1 MEVADGDESFRT
13 RTPAAPPARGGPARR
28 SAPARGR
35 EPARR
40 DGAGRLSAG
49 QAAAA
54 HDPVGAALPGTP
66 GHVIARYLHHLEGER
81 GLAHNSVLAYR
92 RDLRRYLDHL
102 RAHGLSSLDAVGEA
116 EVAGFAAALRV
127 GDDAHPPL
135 AAASVAR
142 MLVAVRSLHRF
153 AADEGDV
160 SEDVSRPV
168 RPPVPPRR
176 LPKALTVDQV
186 IAVLAAASGPAALA
200 TSGGADGGRVTDGEA
215 DGEADG
221 GGVAG
226 SGVAGGR
233 VVARVSVDPAEGARR
248 LRASALLELLYGTGA
263 RISEAVGLDIDD
275 VDLDGAAVRLHGK
288 GGRDRVVPLGRCA
301 VTALT
306 DYLRAARPVLAA
318 PRSGAAVFLSRRGNR
333 LSRQSA
339 WTVLRTAAAVAG
351 VDGVSPHVLRHSFAT
366 HLLDGGADV
375 RVVQEL
381 LGHASVSTTQI
392 YTLVTVDRL
401 REVYAT
407 SHPRALAASGPA
419 SAGEWIPG
427 ARPAGEEQINLA
439 APVPGH

>member
-1 MEVADGDESFRT
+1 MGVTDGDRAFHLH
-13 RTPAAPPARGGPARR
+13 PPAEAGGSVEAVRRGSPPGGSGPAPTLDHGV
-28 SAPARGR
+28 PAQR
-35 EPARR
+35 
-40 DGAGRLSAG
+40 
-49 QAAAA
+49 
-54 HDPVGAALPGTP
+54 GTP
-66 GHVIARYLHHLEGER
+66 GNVIARYLHHLEGER

-92 RDLRRYLDHL
+92 RDLRRYLNHL
-102 RAHGLSSLDAVGEA
+102 SAHGLCTLDAVGEA
-116 EVAGFAAALRV
+116 EVAGFAAALRS
-127 GDDAHPPL
+127 GDDTHPPL

-168 RPPVPPRR
+168 RPPTPPRK
-176 LPKALTVDQV
+176 LPKALAVDQV
-186 IAVLAAASGPAALA
+186 TAVLAAAAGTPQAGAA
-200 TSGGADGGRVTDGEA
+200 GAA
-215 DGEADG
+215 DRAADPTP
-221 GGVAG
+221 VE
-226 SGVAGGR
+226 
-233 VVARVSVDPAEGARR
+233 PAEAVRR

-263 RISEAVGLDIDD
+263 RISEAVGLDVD
-275 VDLDGAAVRLHGK
+275 DLDLETAAVRLHGK
-288 GGRDRVVPLGRCA
+288 GGRDRIVPLGRCA
-301 VTALT
+301 VAALA
-306 DYLRAARPVLAA
+306 DYLRLGRPSLAG

-339 WTVLRTAAAVAG
+339 WTVLRTAAAQAG

-407 SHPRALAASGPA
+407 SHPRALGTGRPAAAGSELISGH
-419 SAGEWIPG
+419 SAGG
-427 ARPAGEEQINLA
+427 
-439 APVPGH
+439 

>member
-1 MEVADGDESFRT
+1 MMEVTGGGEAFRMRSSGDGGADGEPAGPAD
-13 RTPAAPPARGGPARR
+13 TPCPPAN
-28 SAPARGR
+28 
-35 EPARR
+35 
-40 DGAGRLSAG
+40 
-49 QAAAA
+49 
-54 HDPVGAALPGTP
+54 V
-66 GHVIARYLHHLEGER
+66 VARYLHHLEGER

-102 RAHGLSSLDAVGEA
+102 SAHGLCSLDAVGEA
-116 EVAGFAAALRV
+116 EVAGFAAALRS
-127 GDDAHPPL
+127 GDDTHQPL

-168 RPPVPPRR
+168 RPPAPPRR

-186 IAVLAAASGPAALA
+186 GAVLAAAIAGPVASA
-200 TSGGADGGRVTDGEA
+200 EA
-215 DGEADG
+215 DVTE
-221 GGVAG
+221 V
-226 SGVAGGR
+226 
-233 VVARVSVDPAEGARR
+233 ARR

-263 RISEAVGLDIDD
+263 RISEAVGLDVDD
-275 VDLDGAAVRLHGK
+275 LDLDGAAVRLHGK

-301 VTALT
+301 VEAIT
-306 DYLRAARPVLAA
+306 DYLRAGRPALAG

-339 WTVLRTAAAVAG
+339 WTVLRTAAAAAG
-351 VDGVSPHVLRHSFAT
+351 VEGVSPHVLRHSFAT

-407 SHPRALAASGPA
+407 SHPRALTARPPAAPTPG
-419 SAGEWIPG
+419 GGWIPG
-427 ARPAGEEQINLA
+427 ARA
-439 APVPGH
+439 ASGDHTRLTESFPLR

>member
-1 MEVADGDESFRT
+1 MGVADGDRASRM
-13 RTPAAPPARGGPARR
+13 RPPAEAGGSVEAVRRGSPPGGSGPAQALDHGVPAQRG
-28 SAPARGR
+28 APGN
-35 EPARR
+35 
-40 DGAGRLSAG
+40 
-49 QAAAA
+49 
-54 HDPVGAALPGTP
+54 
-66 GHVIARYLHHLEGER
+66 VIARYLHHLEGER

-92 RDLRRYLDHL
+92 RDLRRYLNHL
-102 RAHGLSSLDAVGEA
+102 SAHGLCTLDAVGEA
-116 EVAGFAAALRV
+116 EVAGFAAALRA
-127 GDDAHPPL
+127 GDDTHPPL

-168 RPPVPPRR
+168 RPPTPPRK
-176 LPKALTVDQV
+176 LPKALAVDQV
-186 IAVLAAASGPAALA
+186 TAVLAAAAGTAQAGMA
-200 TSGGADGGRVTDGEA
+200 GMA
-215 DGEADG
+215 
-221 GGVAG
+221 GVADR
-226 SGVAGGR
+226 A
-233 VVARVSVDPAEGARR
+233 ADPAPVEPAEAVRR

-263 RISEAVGLDIDD
+263 RISEAVGLDVD
-275 VDLDGAAVRLHGK
+275 DLDLETAAVRLHGK
-288 GGRDRVVPLGRCA
+288 GGRDRIVPLGRCA
-301 VTALT
+301 VAALA
-306 DYLRAARPVLAA
+306 DYLRLGRPSLAG

-339 WTVLRTAAAVAG
+339 WTVLRTAAAQAG

-407 SHPRALAASGPA
+407 SHPRALGTGRPAAA
-419 SAGEWIPG
+419 AGGWIPG
-427 ARPAGEEQINLA
+427 YSAG
-439 APVPGH
+439 G

>member
-1 MEVADGDESFRT
+1 MMGVTDGDRASRI
-13 RTPAAPPARGGPARR
+13 RPPAAAGGPVEAVRLGPPPGGGPAQALDHG
-28 SAPARGR
+28 APTQR
-35 EPARR
+35 
-40 DGAGRLSAG
+40 
-49 QAAAA
+49 
-54 HDPVGAALPGTP
+54 GTP
-66 GHVIARYLHHLEGER
+66 GNVIARYLHHLEGER
-81 GLAHNSVLAYR
+81 GLAQNSVLAYR
-92 RDLRRYLDHL
+92 RDLRRYLNHL
-102 RAHGLSSLDAVGEA
+102 SAHGLCSLDAVGEA
-116 EVAGFAAALRV
+116 EVAGFAAALRA
-127 GDDAHPPL
+127 GDDTHPPL

-168 RPPVPPRR
+168 RPPTPPRK

-186 IAVLAAASGPAALA
+186 TAVLAAAAGTPQA
-200 TSGGADGGRVTDGEA
+200 
-215 DGEADG
+215 
-221 GGVAG
+221 GVAG
-226 SGVAGGR
+226 AADR
-233 VVARVSVDPAEGARR
+233 AADPAPVEPTEAVRR

-263 RISEAVGLDIDD
+263 RISEAVGLD
-275 VDLDGAAVRLHGK
+275 VDELDLEAAAVRLHGK
-288 GGRDRVVPLGRCA
+288 GGRDRIVPLGRYA
-301 VTALT
+301 TAALT
-306 DYLRAARPVLAA
+306 DYLRAGRPSLAG

-339 WTVLRTAAAVAG
+339 WTVLRTAAAQAG

-407 SHPRALAASGPA
+407 SHPRALGTDRPG
-419 SAGEWIPG
+419 AGGGWIPG
-427 ARPAGEEQINLA
+427 ARPAGEGQA
-439 APVPGH
+439 GFVGPTPRH

>member
-1 MEVADGDESFRT
+1 M
-13 RTPAAPPARGGPARR
+13 
-28 SAPARGR
+28 
-35 EPARR
+35 
-40 DGAGRLSAG
+40 
-49 QAAAA
+49 
-54 HDPVGAALPGTP
+54 
-66 GHVIARYLHHLEGER
+66 IARYLHHLEGER

-127 GDDAHPPL
+127 GDDTHPPL

-186 IAVLAAASGPAALA
+186 IAVLAAASGPASAPVTEGDVNEGNA
-200 TSGGADGGRVTDGEA
+200 AADGAPT
-215 DGEADG
+215 
-221 GGVAG
+221 
-226 SGVAGGR
+226 
-233 VVARVSVDPAEGARR
+233 VARAAADPTEGARR

-263 RISEAVGLDIDD
+263 RISEAVGLDVDD
-275 VDLDGAAVRLHGK
+275 LDLDGAAVRLHGK

-301 VTALT
+301 VNAMA
-306 DYLRAARPVLAA
+306 DYLRVARPALAA

-407 SHPRALAASGPA
+407 SHPRALGASGPA
-419 SAGEWIPG
+419 SAGGWIPG
-427 ARPAGEEQINLA
+427 ARPAEGDQINLA
-439 APVPGH
+439 APVSGN

>member
-1 MEVADGDESFRT
+1 MPSANAD
-13 RTPAAPPARGGPARR
+13 
-28 SAPARGR
+28 
-35 EPARR
+35 
-40 DGAGRLSAG
+40 
-49 QAAAA
+49 
-54 HDPVGAALPGTP
+54 V
-66 GHVIARYLHHLEGER
+66 VARYLHHLEGER
-81 GLAHNSVLAYR
+81 GLARNSVLAYR
-92 RDLRRYLDHL
+92 RDLRRYLVHL
-102 RAHGLSSLDAVGEA
+102 SAQGLSSLDAVGEA
-116 EVAGFAAALRV
+116 EVAGFATALRA
-127 GDDAHPPL
+127 GDEAHPPL

-160 SEDVSRPV
+160 REDVSKPV

-186 IAVLAAASGPAALA
+186 SAVLAAAGSPGAGDIPAAGDIPTA
-200 TSGGADGGRVTDGEA
+200 GGIRTAGDGGDAQEA
-215 DGEADG
+215 
-221 GGVAG
+221 
-226 SGVAGGR
+226 
-233 VVARVSVDPAEGARR
+233 ARR

-263 RISEAVGLDIDD
+263 RISEAVGLDVD
-275 VDLDGAAVRLHGK
+275 DLDLATASVRLHGK

-301 VTALT
+301 VLALA
-306 DYLRAARPVLAA
+306 DYLRSGRPQLAR
-318 PRSGAAVFLSRRGNR
+318 PRSGAAVFLSRHGNR

-339 WTVLRTAAAVAG
+339 WTHLRTAAAVAG

-407 SHPRALAASGPA
+407 SHPRALASGRPTA
-419 SAGEWIPG
+419 TG
-427 ARPAGEEQINLA
+427 RPARELTE
-439 APVPGH
+439 PTSRS